1 MPISPELLKQVGGV
15 ITKPTNALDINKLGN
30 GAGLTP
36 LSQPEPKPADPV
48 NKTNTL
54 DLSTL
59 DTSHGTVKPKASV
72 SATEAIAAGKADPI
86 TKTDIQF
93 KQPTFQDDLYSAGQN
108 FNIGAASNFESLASG
123 TKTLKARI
131 EAQVKAQPEIWA
143 SGLLYSNPEQ
153 KPLIDKIIA
162 QKFAE
167 SLANNDSVDNILTD
181 LAKGYHE
188 TARNYQDDLN
198 TLKAKAGQ
206 DFTQVSFVDKL
217 AQAAP
222 SMIPLAV
229 ASLVSGGGADIALA
243 GGYLRTAGVLAAAA
257 EILPTVGEATQQA
270 QSDYDQQ
277 LSEGKTPEEAMK
289 VFDSSLSFNLALLAI
304 SNKFSGIWKPENYKG
319 LLELVKTSLEE
330 GAQEAGQQI
339 YSNVLDKQNWFK
351 DVPDNFLVG
360 SILGFG
366 VKGVTSVGG
375 VNLQENQLSD
385 EAGTPPGGGSGGG
398 SGDAFNGFH
407 LIPEDQY
414 GGKQPSKEDLKKQ
427 IEESDAPQD
436 KKDEAIKFL
445 DTTDEQTRG
454 EILQNAVDDGSL
466 NNFVQEIKNNNNER
480 DAQIQQLQDLYQQQV
495 AAGISPTIIYQEIS
509 DRTGIPA
516 EDIKSTIQE
525 LETRPKASD
534 PITQIADE
542 LIGQA
547 NPLTEKLITPE
558 DKIGSLAEQTLQQD
572 EATAPNVV
580 KDMENDAEMQADWER
595 NYQVEYGDYNRQ
607 EVYLRGQDQ
616 RYTQRAAKARVQG
629 EIARIEG
636 KKRALQEEYKK
647 NNTEVTKSDVE
658 KAQKEKNPTKANRVL
673 NQVGKEKTSKVVKN
687 GKGVVRVNRITDT
700 EKVSKRQAEKR
711 AKVENPS
718 FLELKKGIHPL
729 NETTD
734 EQNQT
739 IEQSKF
745 QDLIRGVDV
754 RQNAYETSFTIG
766 NTTFRF
772 DTQTFNDF
780 MQGRD
785 PNEISYY
792 VKGNEIF
799 LVDMN
804 YGDWEM
810 NSIVGQVIEQTPQAS
825 TLFQR
830 SSRHRFATPR
840 DIEKAFDN
848 IPFLKYVRIEKV
860 NEIKTPGG
868 GGAWG
873 SYFDGLIKY
882 TETSKY
888 GTLPHEAFHA
898 FTDLVLT
905 PEERQT
911 MYDTARVEMYNDGY
925 TLPITDLQTEEYLAE
940 KFEDYYINK
949 TEQSSLSRFFDKI
962 IQALKSLVQS
972 KKTIDDYFNSVFDP
986 QVQLYQKPNR
996 EIKPIS
1002 GEFILAFSPKTVEEA
1017 REIVDGAEITEEEKN
1032 FLYAVLDNPAYS
1044 KKTNW
1049 DAVMDEMKIRALQ
1062 VEGRVLNGRQNMIVR
1077 GDEELGINPDNGF
1090 AWVVST
1096 NLEHGERTSHGFTD
1110 GGNAIA
1116 WANVAETKDGWGE
1129 YIVKEIQKIS
1139 GAVLNPAIN
1148 NSDYTAQEKKE
1159 AKTLHQNYMDLMVIS
1174 LLDKAANDGKI
1185 IKFPSPENAQRVN
1198 TQADP
1203 ELIEKVYEKQMV
1215 TSLKKFAEPEL
1226 MSNPDGEWY
1235 VVYPSQVAKQN
1246 AHRFQTA
1253 DVFESIQQNHLTTK
1267 ILNRLGDR
1275 KTVSKTFISDLAK
1288 MPDIKAKE
1296 KEIINEVLK
1305 GESAT
1310 INVEEFKQKVRAE
1323 LLPLEVVSEG
1333 SSSDEQTVQYEAY
1346 TLDNKERGS
1355 VREYL
1360 EKVYGSPI
1368 KTSAGD
1374 RHFRGVDNYFGH
1386 TRVERMSDGE
1396 TIRVVEVQTDL
1407 FQKNNFDAES
1417 LDKWEITPGKA
1428 MLEFE
1433 NGNQVFALET
1443 NPMTGELEIGEEM
1456 KSSKQIGDSQY
1467 WAFAA
1472 KNKERN
1478 SELKK
1483 LEVYGNPTSHFR
1495 MAREE
1500 INHFAKSAS
1509 DYKRIQF
1516 PTGITA
1522 LKIEGHWSRYAPTS
1536 NTEPDHGWV
1545 MYVDQTDS
1553 FAGEVR
1559 PLKPTDLKAGLI
1571 VKDRYGTKW
1580 IVVYI
1585 KPTGEMVVSKYN
1597 NQFIEDAKEQDPD
1610 FEGTDFEVG
1619 QRYAQSIFDHI
1630 EEDAG
1635 SFYGAESFNIGRV
1648 KTSDEY
1654 KKNPLYKFYEGD
1666 LGKYLKNTFNAKEVT
1681 DAQGVTWF
1689 EIALTP
1695 EMAGRVEA
1703 FQEQNVYDKMAKALV
1718 ELQMRNR
1725 ENSMN
1730 QTFAQRTAEELD
1742 IILNSQGIKYTP
1754 SMIKEEM
1761 AKSELAYKKDKVK
1774 SIELALK
1781 GESPKDILPLAFGK
1795 YVLGKVTQEGNVD
1808 TQRKVL
1814 EKISTTATVM
1824 GQNIAM
1830 LKGRVNLD
1838 DPNSFASKLLQQK
1851 KQLAIRNWKPIFG
1864 KAKTIE
1870 EIVETEVKV
1879 QKKRVKKLSEE
1890 LLQAKTLEME
1900 AFFEAIKC

>member
-1 MPISPELLKQVGGV
+1 MPISPELLKKVGGV
-15 ITKPTNALDINKLGN
+15 VVKPNTGAAQPTAQPSPKPPAPSNGASLDLNKLNLNDGSLSVISAPKKQLT
-30 GAGLTP
+30 GADSLDLEKAKTGLKP
-36 LSQPEPKPADPV
+36 YEPKKEATILERLDVALNIFKPSTA
-48 NKTNTL
+48 NTEMSRL
-54 DLSTL
+54 LLSTL
-59 DTSHGTVKPKASV
+59 PET
-72 SATEAIAAGKADPI
+72 
-86 TKTDIQF
+86 
-93 KQPTFQDDLYSAGQN
+93 
-108 FNIGAASNFESLASG
+108 ASNLKDTAVAFG
-123 TKTLKARI
+123 KTLKTQIQNFDINEKRDI
-131 EAQVKAQPEIWA
+131 N
-143 SGLLYSNPEQ
+143 NP
-153 KPLIDKIIA
+153 KG
-162 QKFAE
+162 
-167 SLANNDSVDNILTD
+167 NILFTKLLTEELEND
-181 LAKGYHE
+181 NNWIDG
-188 TARNYQDDLN
+188 
-198 TLKAKAGQ
+198 TLKAFQKYNDENVIKPMEEELEARKKEFNIKDEDLIQ
-206 DFTQVSFVDKL
+206 D
-217 AQAAP
+217 
-222 SMIPLAV
+222 
-229 ASLVSGGGADIALA
+229 
-243 GGYLRTAGVLAAAA
+243 LAAALPSGLA
-257 EILPTVGEATQQA
+257 FAGTAIGTGGISALTKMAGLAKTAKGIEIGGKVLAFVTEAGMEATSVRNQILG
-270 QSDYDQQ
+270 DGGT
-277 LSEGKTPEEAMK
+277 EEEAAEGY
-289 VFDSSLSFNLALLAI
+289 VSTLGLNAI
-304 SNKFSGIWKPENYKG
+304 AIGLTNKWSGIFDMTSTQGIKG
-319 LLELVKTSLEE
+319 FMKAVATATGFE
-330 GAQEAGQQI
+330 GLQEGLQQVI
-339 YSNVLDKQNWFK
+339 ANSGTGRPIWDGVDRAM
-351 DVPDNFLVG
+351 LVG
-360 SILGFG
+360 AIFG
-366 VKGVTSVGG
+366 GTLKGTTSVGA
-375 VNLQENQLSD
+375 NLGSQFFRVFKPNATPAENK
-385 EAGTPPGGGSGGG
+385 EIIENFIEENKA
-398 SGDAFNGFH
+398 
-407 LIPEDQY
+407 LIPAD
-414 GGKQPSKEDLKKQ
+414 Q
-427 IEESDAPQD
+427 IEKA
-436 KKDEAIKFL
+436 
-445 DTTDEQTRG
+445 R
-454 EILQNAVDDGSL
+454 EILDGA
-466 NNFVQEIKNNNNER
+466 NEQRTEEIMSETLTSGQVEEFTEVINQVKSE
-480 DAQIQQLQDLYQQQV
+480 QQALEEELIGIYQQQV
-495 AAGISPTIIYQEIS
+495 AAGISPTIIYQELS
-509 DRTGIPA
+509 ERTGIPV
-516 EDIKSTIQE
+516 EEIKSTITE
-525 LETRPKASD
+525 LDSRPKESD
-534 PITQIADE
+534 PIKAIADQLRAENGIE
-542 LIGQA
+542 L
-547 NPLTEKLITPE
+547 LEKSEEPNSIE
-558 DKIGSLAEQTLQQD
+558 SIAQKTLEQD
-572 EATAPNVV
+572 EAMSPQIMEE
-580 KDMENDAEMQADWER
+580 MENDAEQQADWDR
-595 NYQVEYGDYNRQ
+595 NYRVEYGDYNKQ
-607 EVYLRGQDQ
+607 ETYLRGREQQ
-616 RYTQRAAKARVQG
+616 YTQRAAKAKVLAQISRL
-629 EIARIEG
+629 EG
-636 KKRALQEEYKK
+636 KKQALKEEYKK
-647 NNTEVTKSDVE
+647 NNTQVETKDVE
-658 KAQKEKNPTKANRVL
+658 KAIKEKNPKKANRVL

-780 MQGRD
+780 MQERD

-792 VKGNEIF
+792 VKGEEIF

-848 IPFLKYVRIEKV
+848 IPFLKYVRVEKV

-898 FTDLVLT
+898 FTDLVLS

-911 MYDTARVEMYNDGY
+911 MYDTARVEMYSDGY

-986 QVQLYQKPNR
+986 QTQLYQKPNR
-996 EIKPIS
+996 EMKPIN

-1198 TQADP
+1198 TQANP

-1215 TSLKKFAEPEL
+1215 DSLKKFAEPEL

-1253 DVFESIQQNHLTTK
+1253 DVFESIQQENLTTK

-1288 MPDIKAKE
+1288 MPDIKQKE

-1305 GESAT
+1305 GEPNT

-1323 LLPLEVVSEG
+1323 LLPLDVVSEG

-1346 TLDNKERGS
+1346 TLDKKERGS

-1360 EKVYGSPI
+1360 EKVYGSPV
-1368 KTSAGD
+1368 KTSAGN

-1386 TRVERMSDGE
+1386 TRVERMNDGE

-1417 LDKWEITPGKA
+1417 LDKWEITAGKA

-1456 KSSKQIGDSQY
+1456 KSSQQISDSQY

-1585 KPTGEMVVSKYN
+1585 KPTGEMVVVKYN